1 MARRTTTGKP
11 AFEPVVIG
19 EPSLGAALVA
29 SLEAA
34 APVDRGTHGFHTYP
48 AGLHPDAAQGILVA
62 LPGDSVLDPFCG
74 GGTVLVEALLAGR
87 RAVGRDVSPVALRV
101 AGARTSVLPA
111 EVVSRFRAQ
120 GRAITEL
127 AKESKDLP
135 SPTILGSVEGWYSE
149 HVLRELEGLRRG
161 IAATE
166 GPVRPLLEA
175 VFSSILVKTSWRKSD
190 TSAQRE
196 KHDRPSETTAILF
209 HKKVR
214 DLGRKLDA
222 LREAVPAQTPAAD
235 VRAADARNVR
245 VEPVDLVLTSPPYPS
260 TYDYVPLQHLRL
272 IWLGEGHALDAGGLD
287 EIGARRYWRA
297 GARMARKRWV
307 EDTRLWTRSASANLR
322 PGGSLVILIGDGLS
336 PAGTVDTSEA
346 TEEAGKQAGLA
357 LVARASVERMDHAR
371 ERARWEHA
379 FAFRKG

>member
-19 EPSLGAALVA
+19 DRAVGEALVA

-34 APVDRGTHGFHTYP
+34 DPVERATHGFHTYP
-48 AGLHPDAAQGILVA
+48 AGMHPDAAKGLVA
-62 LPGDSVLDPFCG
+62 AFPGDSVLDPFCG

-101 AGARTSVLPA
+101 ARARTAVLPA

-120 GRAITEL
+120 GRKIAEA
-127 AKESKDLP
+127 AKETKDLP
-135 SPTILGSVEGWYSE
+135 PPEILRPVEGWYSE
-149 HVLRELEGLRRG
+149 HVLWELEGLRRG
-161 IAATE
+161 IAAADE
-166 GPVRPLLEA
+166 AVRPLLEA

-214 DLGRKLDA
+214 ELGRKLDA
-222 LREAVPAQTPAAD
+222 LREGVPAGAPPAD
-235 VRAADARNVR
+235 IRAADARNVR
-245 VEPVDLVLTSPPYPS
+245 VDPVDLVLTSPPYPS

-272 IWLGEGHALDAGGLD
+272 IWLGEGHALDAGGLE
-287 EIGARRYWRA
+287 EIGARRYWRT
-297 GARMARKRWV
+297 GTRTARKRWV
-307 EDTRLWTRSASANLR
+307 DDTRAWTRSAAANLR
-322 PGGSLVILIGDGLS
+322 TGGSLVILIGDGLS

-346 TEEAGKQAGLA
+346 TEEAGKAAGLT
-357 LVARASVERMDHAR
+357 LTARASVERMDHAR

-379 FAFRKG
+379 FAFTRA